1 MEDVKQEI
9 KGTSVDAA
17 GGTAFARIII
27 IFLSGSGSGG
37 GCWYNAVGIPLGG
50 GGIVVRE
57 QDGRSGEKKR
67 KKKRYKK

>member
-27 IFLSGSGSGG
+27 IFLSSSGSGG
-37 GCWYNAVGIPLGG
+37 RALVQCGRDTARRGRDCGKRTG
-50 GGIVVRE
+50 RE
-57 QDGRSGEKKR
+57 IRREEKEEEKI
-67 KKKRYKK
+67 